1 MAVSCGGSIA
11 WLVVGARAAGADSV
25 LGCACRPMRS
35 LARGAGRRP
44 PSALLRAVA
53 VGAVLLGFFAISA
66 VWSQVLVP
74 AA

>member
-1 MAVSCGGSIA
+1 MAVSCGGSIP

-35 LARGAGRRP
+35 LRGAGRRP